1 MQKGLNLTDFV
12 VLDNISKSYPGSS
25 GYLAVQNINL
35 KVGQGEFFCLVGP
48 SGCGKSTLLKMIAGI
63 EKPTSGTISKPDNI
77 SMVFQSGAL
86 LPWLTVE
93 GNTAFGLKMIN
104 TPKHL
109 IKSEVAGYLQMV
121 NLTGFNKKYPR
132 ELSGGQRQRVG
143 IARALA
149 VKPEVLLLDE
159 PFSALDP
166 LTTEELHQD
175 LLKIWQETKITIIM
189 VSHLLEE
196 AIFLADRIV
205 VMTEGSL
212 KEMVE
217 ISLTRP
223 RNLRSEEFYK
233 LEDKLYKLIQ
243 T

>member
-1 MQKGLNLTDFV
+1 MTDLV
-12 VLDNISKSYPGSS
+12 SLDNISKSYPGAA
-25 GYLAVQNINL
+25 GKLAVKDVNL
-35 KVGQGEFFCLVGP
+35 KVTQGEFFCLVGP

-63 EKPTSGTISKPDNI
+63 EQPTNGNLGKPANI

-86 LPWLTVE
+86 LPWLTAE
-93 GNTAFGLKMIN
+93 ENAAFGLKMTN

-109 IKSEVAGYLQMV
+109 IKEQASEYLKMV
-121 NLTGFNKKYPR
+121 GLSGFNKKYPR

-149 VKPEVLLLDE
+149 TKPVVLLLDE

-196 AIFLADRIV
+196 AILLADRIG
-205 VMTEGSL
+205 VMTEGGI
-212 KEMVE
+212 KEVVE
-217 ISLTRP
+217 VNLLRP
-223 RNLRSEEFYK
+223 RSRRTDTFYN
-233 LEDKLYKLIQ
+233 LEDKLYGMIKSPSG
-243 T
+243 